1 LRNNSF
7 RNGFATLRKGFAAA
21 FAKQII
27 SRRNWT
33 NSGAARAG
41 GKLETGAN
49 SLPKETAPAAEN
61 RSLLTRAIARP
72 EFGPFVL
79 LAIELVGFWSINHD
93 FLSVQNISNTLV
105 FTVELGLIA
114 LAMTLLMTAGEFD
127 LSVGSLFGF
136 SPVVMWTLFNSGATS
151 LALAFL
157 IAMAGAALIGLVNG
171 WFVTR
176 LKIPSFLV
184 TLGMLLVVRGT
195 ALFVTDGFPQR
206 TWSAG
211 NQWLANVLVGDFY
224 VGDFRIYMSLFWF
237 IGAVL
242 ITGYL
247 LTQTRFGN
255 WIQAAGG
262 NPGAARARGVNV
274 DKVKVILFAVSAM
287 MSALA
292 GIISSIRTSAAN
304 PNSGTGYELEVI
316 AMVVIG
322 GTALTGGRGTI
333 VGTVLG
339 IFILRVMR
347 NGIVL
352 IGVPG
357 LAYNIFIGA
366 IILGMMA
373 LHSWLERRHQAG
385 T

>member
-1 LRNNSF
+1 M
-7 RNGFATLRKGFAAA
+7 A
-21 FAKQII
+21 
-27 SRRNWT
+27 
-33 NSGAARAG
+33 
-41 GKLETGAN
+41 
-49 SLPKETAPAAEN
+49 
-61 RSLLTRAIARP
+61 P

-79 LAIELVGFWSINHD
+79 LVLELAVFYAINPD
-93 FLSVQNISNTLV
+93 FLSILNISNTLT

-114 LAMTLLMTAGEFD
+114 LATTLLMTAGEFD
-127 LSVGSLFGF
+127 LSVGSVFGF
-136 SPVVMWTLFNSGATS
+136 SPVLMWSLFNGGVTS
-151 LALAFL
+151 LNVGFVVSLVV
-157 IAMAGAALIGLVNG
+157 AALIGLFNG
-171 WFVTR
+171 LFVTR
-176 LKIPSFLV
+176 LRIPSFLV

-195 ALFVTDGFPQR
+195 ALFVTSGFPQR
-206 TWSAG
+206 TWRAEG
-211 NQWLANVLVGDFY
+211 QWLADLLVGEFY
-224 VGDFRIYMSLFWF
+224 VGSFRVYASLFWF
-237 IGAVL
+237 IAAAVIL
-242 ITGYL
+242 GYL
-247 LTQTRFGN
+247 LTETKYGN
-255 WIQAAGG
+255 WIQATGG
-262 NPGAARARGVNV
+262 NPGAARARGVDV
-274 DKVKVILFAVSAM
+274 DKVKVALFVLSAVMA
-287 MSALA
+287 AFA

-339 IFILRVMR
+339 ILILRVMR

-373 LHSWLERRHQAG
+373 LHSGLERRHQAG

>member
-1 LRNNSF
+1 MENH
-7 RNGFATLRKGFAAA
+7 
-21 FAKQII
+21 
-27 SRRNWT
+27 
-33 NSGAARAG
+33 
-41 GKLETGAN
+41 
-49 SLPKETAPAAEN
+49 SLIQ
-61 RSLLTRAIARP
+61 RLIARP

-79 LAIELVGFWSINHD
+79 LVVEIGVFWGFNHD
-93 FLSVQNISNTLV
+93 FLSPQNISNTLA

-114 LAMTLLMTAGEFD
+114 LAMTLLMTSGEFD

-136 SPVVMWTLFNSGATS
+136 SPVLMWTLFNSGVTS
-151 LALAFL
+151 LEMGFVVALVV
-157 IAMAGAALIGLVNG
+157 AALIGLVNG
-171 WFVTR
+171 WFVTQ

-184 TLGMLLVVRGT
+184 TLGMLLVVRGS
-195 ALFVTDGFPQR
+195 ALFITDGFPQR
-206 TWSAG
+206 TWSAEG
-211 NQWLANVLVGDFY
+211 SWLAEALVGDFFI
-224 VGDFRIYMSLFWF
+224 GPFRIYMSLFWF
-237 IGAVL
+237 IAAAIAL
-242 ITGYL
+242 GYV
-247 LTQTRFGN
+247 LTQSRTGN

-262 NPGAARARGVNV
+262 NPNAARARGVNV
-274 DKVKVILFAVSAM
+274 NRVKIGLFVLSSVMAS
-287 MSALA
+287 LA
-292 GIISSIRTSAAN
+292 GVISSLRTSAAN

-333 VGTVLG
+333 IGTVLG
-339 IFILRVMR
+339 ILILRVMR

>member
-1 LRNNSF
+1 LE
-7 RNGFATLRKGFAAA
+7 
-21 FAKQII
+21 
-27 SRRNWT
+27 RRNILQ
-33 NSGAARAG
+33 RA
-41 GKLETGAN
+41 L
-49 SLPKETAPAAEN
+49 
-61 RSLLTRAIARP
+61 ARP

-79 LAIELVGFWSINHD
+79 LVVELIGFWAINPD
-93 FLSVQNISNTLV
+93 FLSLQNISNTLA

-136 SPVVMWTLFNSGATS
+136 SPVLMWTLFNGGVMS
-151 LALAFL
+151 LEAAFALCL
-157 IAMAGAALIGLVNG
+157 VVAALVGFANG
-171 WFVTR
+171 WLVTK

-211 NQWLANVLVGDFY
+211 SHWLAKVLVGDFY
-224 VGDFRIYMSLFWF
+224 VGSFRVYMSLFWF
-237 IGAVL
+237 IAAAIILNYVL
-242 ITGYL
+242 SRTKV
-247 LTQTRFGN
+247 GN
-255 WIQAAGG
+255 WILATGG

-274 DKVKVILFAVSAM
+274 DRTKTILFVLSAVMASF
-287 MSALA
+287 A
-292 GIISSIRTSAAN
+292 GVISSIRTSAAN

-322 GTALTGGRGTI
+322 GTALAGGRGTI

-373 LHSWLERRHQAG
+373 LHSWLDRREQAG
-385 T
+385 A